1 LSIGYIYRSPGD
13 PSTRLLTHDPICF
26 SRVDRNENSAPPFG
40 PGIAQGV
47 TMHDPFFAV
56 PIIVETEAVGKFRIL
71 SSVSDA
77 AIFMMERWPES
88 HGPSYRAALQA
99 CTGSLSTAEDVEN
112 ARHAFVTAAKEAGLN
127 LKAVAV
133 QEGDPSR
140 RSAEQPKSAYIID
153 EKRRDRGDREEQEDF
168 LVRFLTRETGIT
180 EAQAR
185 DLVNMIGTDRASLLR
200 EARILKGRDR

>member
-1 LSIGYIYRSPGD
+1 
-13 PSTRLLTHDPICF
+13 
-26 SRVDRNENSAPPFG
+26 
-40 PGIAQGV
+40 
-47 TMHDPFFAV
+47 MHDPFFAV
-56 PIIVETEAVGKFRIL
+56 PIIVETEAVGKFRTL
-71 SSVSDA
+71 SSVSEA

-99 CTGSLSTAEDVEN
+99 CTGPLSTAEDVEN
-112 ARHAFVTAAKEAGLN
+112 ARRAFVTAAKEAGLN

-168 LVRFLTRETGIT
+168 LVRFLARETGIT